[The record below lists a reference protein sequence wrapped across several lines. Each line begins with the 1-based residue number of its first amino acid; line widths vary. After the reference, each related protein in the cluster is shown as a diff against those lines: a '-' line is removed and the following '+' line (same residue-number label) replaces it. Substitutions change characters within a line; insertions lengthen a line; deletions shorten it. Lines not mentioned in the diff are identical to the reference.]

1 VVPVSW
7 QAGMKPPED
16 TEFRAAVVQTLA
28 RARQDSTEG
37 ISVVETAGGPL
48 RTLDRNRGDMATTH
62 LDHLKSVGVY
72 IMYIYNIYACVC
84 ALHFF
89 ELRGCFQGV
98 TGRSG
103 MFWLVVR

>member
-1 VVPVSW
+1 
-7 QAGMKPPED
+7 MKPPED

-62 LDHLKSVGVY
+62 LDHSKSVGVY
-72 IMYIYNIYACVC
+72 IYIYACVC
-84 ALHFF
+84 A
-89 ELRGCFQGV
+89 CFI
-98 TGRSG
+98 
-103 MFWLVVR
+103 FLN